1 MVLREQ
7 LTGDLLGKV
16 SQLSAEGYSRRRLS
30 RYLCESLDW
39 RGPTGQLQLLQGRK
53 LLRELEKKQQLLL
66 RPPSR
71 IVAKAKP
78 VLPYESLPIKVARLS
93 ELGSIQLVL
102 VPLGRSAEGALW
114 NSILAHHPLGAGPL
128 CGAQARYL
136 IRSSRGWLGGLAF
149 SGAARQVRVR
159 DQWIG
164 WSLKARIA
172 HRHEVLNNSRF
183 LILPNVQAPSLAS
196 HVLSLARRRIVQD
209 WRERYGYEP
218 VLLETYVD
226 TKEHTGHCYRSA
238 NWTCLGQT
246 QGRGRQDRQHQKEV
260 HPKTVWVYR
269 LRRDAQKRLQPEPPQ
284 PPVHQPGHHWTEQE
298 CGRVGLPQRLR
309 SRLQVLLGDFFARP
323 TANIP
328 QACGGAWAK
337 VKAAYRFF
345 QNPKVRKDV
354 ILKSHF
360 EETAAR
366 VAEHPVVL
374 AVQDTTFLDYS
385 THPQTRDLGPIGS
398 KSADQALGLVAH
410 GTMAFTPTGLPLGL
424 IDLQSWARDP
434 KDFGKRER
442 RKELPIEQKESFKWV
457 QSFRQARA
465 LQGRCP
471 KTQII
476 SVGDR
481 ESDVYELFLEAQRP
495 GAPGLVIRAERDR
508 ALGQEEG
515 LLWAK
520 MDQEPVQA
528 CYRLE
533 VTPGPKRTARIA
545 HLEVRFAP
553 VTLKPPQRL
562 RGRPVV
568 TLWGVYALEV
578 GTAPNPKEQ
587 LEWMLLTTL
596 PVESVEEALKVIGYY
611 KRRWGIERFH
621 KILKSGCRIEDR
633 QLGQARSLEACLA
646 IDAMVAWRIY
656 YVCHLAREVPEAPCA
671 IFFEEEEWKALTAF
685 SKRQRQPATSAP
697 TLKEMVDM
705 VAKLGGW
712 LGRRGDDPPG
722 TEVLWRGFQRL
733 DDITDAWNAFGPQ
746 AKPTVLS
753 HLDSG

>member
-7 LTGDLLGKV
+7 LTGELLGKLT
-16 SQLSAEGYSRRRLS
+16 QLSAEGFSRRRLS
-30 RYLCESLDW
+30 HYLCESLDW
-39 RGPTGQLQLLQGRK
+39 RGPSGQLQVLQGRK
-53 LLRELEKKQQLLL
+53 LLRELEKKQQLSL

-71 IVAKAKP
+71 TVPKAKP
-78 VLPYESLPIKVARLS
+78 VQPYQRPPIQVEKLS
-93 ELGSIQLVL
+93 QAGPIQLVL
-102 VPLGRSAEGALW
+102 VPLGRSPEGALW

-136 IRSSRGWLGGLAF
+136 IQSPQGWLGALAF
-149 SGAARQVRVR
+149 SAAARHVQVR

-164 WSLKARIA
+164 WSLQARIG
-172 HRHEVLNNSRF
+172 HRHEVLNNSRL
-183 LILPNVQAPSLAS
+183 LILPHVQVPSLAS
-196 HVLSLARRRIVQD
+196 HVLGLARRRIVRD
-209 WRERYGYEP
+209 WRDRYGYEP

-226 TKEHTGHCYRSA
+226 TREHTGHCYRSA

-246 QGRGRQDRQHQKEV
+246 QGRGRQDRHRQRKV
-260 HPKTVWVYR
+260 SPKTVWVRR
-269 LRRDAQKRLQPEPPQ
+269 LRRDAQKRLQQEPPQ
-284 PPVHQPGHHWTEQE
+284 RPVHQPGQHWTEQE
-298 CGRVGLPQRLR
+298 CGRADLPQRLR
-309 SRLQVLLGDFFARP
+309 RRLQVMLGDFFARP

-328 QACGGAWAK
+328 QACGSWAK
-337 VKAAYRFF
+337 AKAAYRFF
-345 QNPKVRKDV
+345 KNPKVRKDV
-354 ILKSHF
+354 ILESHF

-385 THPQTRDLGPIGS
+385 THPQTKDLGPIGS

-410 GTMAFTPTGLPLGL
+410 DTMAFTPTGLPLGL

-434 KDFGKRER
+434 EDFGKRER

-457 QSFRQARA
+457 RSFRQARA
-465 LQGRCP
+465 LQERCP

-495 GAPGLVIRAERDR
+495 GAPDLVVRAERDR
-508 ALGQEEG
+508 ALGEEEG
-515 LLWAK
+515 LLWQK
-520 MDQEPVQA
+520 MEQEPVQA
-528 CYRLE
+528 CYCLE
-533 VTPGPKRTARIA
+533 VTPGPKRTARMA
-545 HLEVRFAP
+545 HLEVRFGP

-562 RGRPVV
+562 KGRPVV
-568 TLWGVYALEV
+568 NLWAVYALEV

-596 PVESVEEALKVIGYY
+596 PVESVEDALKVIGYY
-611 KRRWGIERFH
+611 KQRWGIERFH

-656 YVCHLAREVPEAPCA
+656 YACHLAREVPDAPCT

-685 SKRQRQPATSAP
+685 SQRQRQPAPQAP
-697 TLKEMVDM
+697 TLKEMVDL

-712 LGRRGDDPPG
+712 LGRKGDDPPG

-733 DDITDAWNAFGPQ
+733 DDITEAWNAFGPE
-746 AKPTVLS
+746 ARPTVPS
-753 HLDSG
+753 YLDSG